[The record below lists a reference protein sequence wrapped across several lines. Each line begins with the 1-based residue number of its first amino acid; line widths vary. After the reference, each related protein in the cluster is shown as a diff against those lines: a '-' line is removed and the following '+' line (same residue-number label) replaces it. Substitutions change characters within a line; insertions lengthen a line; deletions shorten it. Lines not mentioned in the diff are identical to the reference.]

1 MGYLGAIPFALKN
14 ALLIVINTKP
24 GKGADFCAPQHVYGF
39 TGNQTLHIG
48 AIGSSGTVWGYAPQG
63 KVYIEDSR
71 NNIRCRMLIDTRNL
85 IQVVTG
91 IDN

>member
-24 GKGADFCAPQHVYGF
+24 GKDAGFCVPQHVYRF

-48 AIGSSGTVWGYAPQG
+48 AIGSSGQCRGIPL
-63 KVYIEDSR
+63 KVKFT
-71 NNIRCRMLIDTRNL
+71 LKTP
-85 IQVVTG
+85 G
-91 IDN
+91 ITSGAEC